1 MWKWAENNGRLLAQL
16 HGNLTPA
23 WFSRGPAR
31 CLRRFKRSDYD
42 GKGVSLSYLRV
53 VARRLP
59 HLLYGPVK
67 SLRLSRWG
75 KASWRT
81 CRPAR
86 HRQNVSVCPMTR
98 RHCPAGVFVKEQRGR
113 RETGRRGKG
122 KPPVYGRGLNR
133 QSPMG
138 LTMEWISLICNR
150 RFIYSSMQI

>member
-1 MWKWAENNGRLLAQL
+1 MYLQVANSGHNMAPLSFQNKGCFLRKWAENNGRLLAQL

-42 GKGVSLSYLRV
+42 GKGVSLSCLRV

-86 HRQNVSVCPMTR
+86 RRQNVSVCPMTR

-113 RETGRRGKG
+113 RENRKAGKG
-122 KPPVYGRGLNR
+122 KAACLWPGP
-133 QSPMG
+133 
-138 LTMEWISLICNR
+138 
-150 RFIYSSMQI
+150 